1 MWENS
6 NIFFEEAFGNIFQI
20 LFHMYIFEKLM
31 EMCIYWLNR
40 DDEFSLICN
49 SKYLEAIC
57 VPIHKGWV
65 NTCIYI
71 SWNIYHVAVKLS

>member
-31 EMCIYWLNR
+31 EMCIYWL
-40 DDEFSLICN
+40 
-49 SKYLEAIC
+49 KWW
-57 VPIHKGWV
+57 WV
-65 NTCIYI
+65 
-71 SWNIYHVAVKLS
+71 LSNL